1 MKGAQT
7 AVLAA
12 AFTVTLEVNDHYLQR
27 KRDPAAYAVGGAL
40 AGFVH
45 SLVSLPFAPVSMVRK
60 VAVMGAIG
68 VAFSFAQEFLDT
80 TIVESSP

>member
-7 AVLAA
+7 AALAA
-12 AFTVTLEVNDHYLQR
+12 AFTATLEVNDHYLQR
-27 KRDPAAYAVGGAL
+27 KRDPATYAVGGAM

-60 VAVMGAIG
+60 AAVMGAVG
-68 VAFSFAQEFLDT
+68 AAFSFLQEYMGT
-80 TIVESSP
+80 TIAESSP